1 MTRPYNL
8 LTPAT
13 VSAVWTRWQRGET
26 AIEVEHELRRR
37 SARVRL
43 DTEVDE
49 QPVVP
54 QCVVVVQILVAQG
67 EPVDGLAHETRHRVR
82 DACRIAIVPKAR
94 GKLYEGRSRQ
104 TPYTT
109 RGSRFSTTLVRNPG

>member
-1 MTRPYNL
+1 
-8 LTPAT
+8 
-13 VSAVWTRWQRGET
+13 
-26 AIEVEHELRRR
+26 
-37 SARVRL
+37 
-43 DTEVDE
+43 
-49 QPVVP
+49 
-54 QCVVVVQILVAQG
+54 
-67 EPVDGLAHETRHRVR
+67 VR

>member
-1 MTRPYNL
+1 MDAL
-8 LTPAT
+8 A
-13 VSAVWTRWQRGET
+13 AGET

-37 SARVRL
+37 RARVRL

-82 DACRIAIVPKAR
+82 DARQDRDSPEITRRIVRRSFSTNA
-94 GKLYEGRSRQ
+94 LQHSRQ
-104 TPYTT
+104 P
-109 RGSRFSTTLVRNPG
+109 FFTTLVTNPG